1 MKELKPLMLLTGA
14 VLITVFLVPLGILHN
29 FVKSLI
35 GCFKL
40 KFWYGLYKFVGYW
53 LAVLYQIWG
62 SIKYLMI
69 KVATALDLIW
79 NATSGELVEDCVTT
93 VELTLYG
100 RGDITISAATGE
112 LEDDDKL
119 NKVGKGF
126 SEFLNITLEDD
137 HCKKA
142 YKKLLAEQE
151 NNS

>member
-1 MKELKPLMLLTGA
+1 MKEFKPLMLLVGA

-35 GCFKL
+35 GCFRL
-40 KFWYGLYKFVGYW
+40 KFWKGLWKFVKYW
-53 LAVLYQIWG
+53 LMVLYQLWC
-62 SIKYLMI
+62 SVKYLM
-69 KVATALDLIW
+69 VRLAVVLDMIW
-79 NATSGELVEDCVTT
+79 NATSGELVEDCVTS

-119 NKVGKGF
+119 NNVGKGF
-126 SEFLNITLEDD
+126 SDFLSIALEDD

-142 YKKLLAEQE
+142 YKKLLADTE